1 MKRSAL
7 SLTLAGALLALQ
19 QDAASAA
26 GFFDQGFQNPS
37 IRTDFVADNEGM
49 AGNQL
54 TLTEPVYYGQSE
66 PGTFYDPIMIP
77 PGLIWSTPTF
87 QSAYPYAFN
96 SNSPSQPHWVLILNN
111 ELWSETTLSGAPGL
125 SLPRVEPGEGIMGF
139 RAQTNSLQGET
150 FHRAHMVLNH
160 YYLNPNPQ
168 GQGAIPFMSIGA
180 DDDRQPGGPLGAV
193 RASGNPAT
201 APHQLSWVSRMWT
214 AEAGLWNHYLY
225 VIAEWGGK
233 PRMLLVNLAWSGIQW
248 SDQYTDTLHRHWNWQ
263 FAESTLQPGADMVF
277 IDADRLS
284 QTCPGVN
291 LARITAPGVDVTYTL
306 NLARAFQCTS
316 AAFDAPIPVAG
327 EFPIHTVAWAV
338 EATGETAI
346 WASVHGMRLFNPV
359 VSSGTRKSLD
369 SGAMPG
375 SVESADMAGIRRQI
389 AQSREALGARQPA
402 TLSRLR
408 SDGRART
415 IREIAGS

>member
-1 MKRSAL
+1 MKLSIL
-7 SLTLAGALLALQ
+7 SLSLAGALLALQ
-19 QDAASAA
+19 PGLASAA
-26 GFFDQGFQNPS
+26 GFHDQGFQNPS
-37 IRTDFVADNEGM
+37 IRTDFVADNEGV
-49 AGNQL
+49 ASNPL

-96 SNSPSQPHWVLILNN
+96 SSSPSQAHWVLILNN

-139 RAQTNSLQGET
+139 RAQTNSLLGET

-160 YYLNPNPQ
+160 YYPNPNPQ

-180 DDDRQPGGPLGAV
+180 DDDRQPGGPLGAIQ
-193 RASGNPAT
+193 ASGNPAT
-201 APHQLSWVSRMWT
+201 APYQLSWVSRMWT
-214 AEAGLWNHYLY
+214 AEAGLWNHYLF

-263 FAESTLQPGADMVF
+263 FAESSLQPGADMVF
-277 IDADRLS
+277 IDADRLT
-284 QTCPGVN
+284 QTCPGVSM
-291 LARITAPGVDVTYTL
+291 APITVPHVDVTYSL

-316 AAFDAPIPVAG
+316 ASFDAPIPLVG

-346 WASVHGMRLFNPV
+346 WASVHGMRLTNPV
-359 VSSGTRKSLD
+359 VGTGPRKSLESGTRP
-369 SGAMPG
+369 A
-375 SVESADMAGIRRQI
+375 SVESPEMTSIRRQI
-389 AQSREALGARQPA
+389 AQSREARLGRQPA
-402 TLSRLR
+402 VLSNLKP
-408 SDGRART
+408 DGRART
-415 IREIAGS
+415 IRDVAGS